1 MTPAISA
8 AAALEWFRYKG
19 FIHDSSGKETIWRG
33 NWEAFQRYNGNTNPP
48 PKNAN
53 TTRTTHRDYYADKV
67 IELGK

>member
-1 MTPAISA
+1 MSA

-19 FIHDSSGKETIWRG
+19 FIHDSSGKETIRRG
-33 NWEAFQRYNGNTNPP
+33 NGEAFPRYNGNTNPL

>member
-1 MTPAISA
+1 M
-8 AAALEWFRYKG
+8 EG
-19 FIHDSSGKETIWRG
+19 Q
-33 NWEAFQRYNGNTNPP
+33 WEAFQRYNGNTNPP